1 MNYLFDKAFQLVLV
15 ILCFILF
22 FVFLFLGFFF
32 WNRKKREKKLDEDE
46 YYQAL
51 ERHDS
56 QDFLDFEDIVDEMVV
71 SNHHRHFVAA
81 IRCNG
86 FDLYSASQTQV
97 ASTMQNYIE
106 FLNTISSPVTYR
118 QYYVSMS
125 MDYTRTMYASKYDE
139 VERELFNKNAD
150 RDELIGQLNRVRGTN
165 LVAEE
170 ALIDEL
176 EQIQGAVQN
185 LEWRRMHLDEQIR
198 MLDAVCDSTSM
209 EPSME
214 QVYLAEWEYVPGQYN
229 MNMTEEDI
237 HEKAIEELSGIC
249 RRMISSLGRCNV
261 TAYRCTTKELI
272 EMFYQHSHPLSSKE
286 FKVPDVVNSPY
297 FESVVSSGDFE
308 TKQESAYADAVLTE
322 GLRMAGAMDEFSV
335 QDVFMENEV
344 KA

>member
-297 FESVVSSGDFE
+297 FESVVH
-308 TKQESAYADAVLTE
+308 
-322 GLRMAGAMDEFSV
+322 R
-335 QDVFMENEV
+335 
-344 KA
+344 